1 MKTENKINKSYKV
14 LFGVISLIALVLAG
28 LFVSRKKVPGIE
40 IISIAILVVILAVIF
55 IGKNLKNVKDAKKGL
70 TIEDERSRK
79 VSLLAGAKSFQISI
93 WYLLVLMWVSSV
105 LEIIPLNTEQALGAG
120 ILGMAIIYG
129 ITWLWANKQ
138 EDLDIAVRF

>member
-14 LFGVISLIALVLAG
+14 LFGFISLIALVLAG
-28 LFVSRKKVPGIE
+28 LFVSMKKVPRIE
-40 IISIAILVVILAVIF
+40 IISIAILVVILVVIF
-55 IGKNLKNVKDAKKGL
+55 IGKNLKNVKDVKKGL

-79 VSLLAGAKSFQISI
+79 VALLAGAKSFQISM
-93 WYLLVLMWVSSV
+93 WYLLILLWFSSV

-129 ITWLWANKQ
+129 IIWLWANKQ